1 MLAIVTGTRKAWLL
15 ATCWDRVAG
24 VGGGGGG
31 GGWNGTCRHEAWD
44 HGPGFLFQKAVAFNA
59 RDMGLDSRLGF
70 PHSRACASSTVP
82 GRSWEQIPELI
93 NPHQVL
99 LPMKLV

>member
-1 MLAIVTGTRKAWLL
+1 MLAIVTGTCKAWLL
-15 ATCWDRVAG
+15 ARRWDGG
-24 VGGGGGG
+24 VGGH
-31 GGWNGTCRHEAWD
+31 GTWRHEAWD

-70 PHSRACASSTVP
+70 PHSRAYASSTVP
-82 GRSWEQIPELI
+82 GRSWERIPESI
-93 NPHQVL
+93 NPDQVL